1 MLFRYTL
8 FKEKIKMKILIILV
22 RMRGGVGRVCLS
34 IKKELE
40 KKGHEV
46 IIIPREGYF
55 GKNKSF
61 FENYKII
68 RNLVKK
74 GGKNY
79 DIIYT
84 QDWSC
89 TLPLFYPIRLFK
101 GKHFCCF
108 HGHNPKGLSKIL
120 QTFVGNKMV
129 NKLFVVGDSLK
140 KRFPKSIL
148 NYNGV
153 DRKEFYDL
161 KKKRRY
167 FGWVK
172 TPFEELSEK
181 EVRIIAKRYGL
192 PLIVPKN
199 IPPEK
204 MNKWYNSL
212 KVFASYPPYYTGF
225 NLCWLEAKAAGVPIV
240 LGNDNGA
247 KIKRVNNPSFM
258 KKFTWKN
265 NTHKLLRSFKK

>member
-1 MLFRYTL
+1 
-8 FKEKIKMKILIILV
+8 MKILIILV
-22 RMRGGVGRVCLS
+22 RMKGGVGRVCLS
-34 IKKELE
+34 IKKEFE

-46 IIIPREGYF
+46 TIIPRDEHF

-61 FENYKII
+61 FENYRLI
-68 RNLVKK
+68 RDLVEKK
-74 GGKNY
+74 GKNY

-101 GKHFCCF
+101 DKHFCSY
-108 HGHNPKGLSKIL
+108 HGHNPKGLSKVL
-120 QTFVGNKMV
+120 QTFVGNKTG
-129 NKLFVVGDSLK
+129 NKLLVVGDSLK

-167 FGWVK
+167 FGWMK
-172 TPFEELSEK
+172 NPFEERTEK
-181 EVRIIAKRYGL
+181 EVRAIAKKHGL
-192 PLIVPKN
+192 PLIIPEN

-204 MNKWYNSL
+204 MNEWYNTL

-225 NLCWLEAKAAGVPIV
+225 NLCWLEAKAAGVQII
-240 LGNDNGA
+240 LGNENGA
-247 KIKRVNNPSFM
+247 KMSRVNNPSFM
-258 KKFTWKN
+258 KKFTWEN
-265 NTHKLLRSFKK
+265 NVKTLLKIFNKVK